1 MLNITRGAQQ
11 HAQKIVIYGPEG
23 IGKTTFAA
31 QFPDA
36 VFIDTEGGTKG
47 YDVARTER
55 PLSWTALVEQV
66 KEFSKTK
73 PGATLVVDTADWA
86 ERLAIDEVCKVNK
99 YTSIESPG
107 WGVGYTKLAE
117 TYGRFLDELSN
128 VCDAGI
134 NVVLVAHAMMRK
146 FEQPDEAASY
156 DRWELKLQRKVAPLV
171 KEWADALLFINY
183 KTIVEMVGEGKAA
196 RGKARGAKRTL
207 FCSHDACWDAK
218 NRWGLPEEVPFE
230 YAQIAPFVHDLRNIA
245 PPQPGSAAI
254 PVAAPTKPTPA
265 PAAEQPAQGNLPEL
279 PGNLPEFWNPALQLM
294 SRDRVGMDE
303 LRAVIAQLG
312 HFTLDTPPENIA
324 AEYVGGFLVP
334 NWAEFMERIKANRL
348 VDNDPIPFD

>member
-23 IGKTTFAA
+23 IGKTIFAA

-36 VFIDTEGGTKG
+36 VFIDAEGGTKG

-66 KEFSKTK
+66 KEFAKTK

-207 FCSHDACWDAK
+207 FCSHNACWDAK

-230 YAQIAPFVHDLRNIA
+230 YAQIAPFVHDLRN
-245 PPQPGSAAI
+245 
-254 PVAAPTKPTPA
+254 AAPEQSAPAATPKAAPAEPAPTPA
-265 PAAEQPAQGNLPEL
+265 ADQSTTRNLTEP
-279 PGNLPEFWNPALQLM
+279 PSNLPEFWSPALQLM
-294 SRDRVGMDE
+294 NRDHVGMGE
-303 LRAVIAQLG
+303 LRTVIAQLG

-348 VDNDPIPFD
+348 IDNDPIPFD